1 MPAPTLTPSGG
12 GKRNKPKPLQYSSV
26 EQLNNQIGDMKAK
39 AQGKQA
45 RMLLQTTNSLFK
57 QAKENEASGD
67 EEKAYLFYMC
77 YMDLRKIIKSKGDYS
92 RDQVYYD
99 SLLSQKDAK
108 VAVESCERIVK
119 SLQGIVS

>member
-1 MPAPTLTPSGG
+1 
-12 GKRNKPKPLQYSSV
+12 
-26 EQLNNQIGDMKAK
+26 MKSK

-67 EEKAYLFYMC
+67 EEKAYLLYMR